1 MSANN
6 RIILGIDSALQLD
19 LTLTDPAANVIPN
32 GNQITTNTQNSRFP
46 ISGDARLAIRN
57 DMVFTFNGIYDAAG
71 TTLLTDHGVKQFGVT
86 MLSRDNRD
94 WTGNVVVTFSD
105 NSTQTLSGLTVG
117 QSVNTTDTFVGFAA
131 PDNLFITQVAF
142 TRTGGGEYIGGF
154 DDLGIIVIPEAHD
167 VCGALWVAG
176 PGARLVASARGR
188 LSYQF
193 PDFQPFRIAGSR
205 ANHFPEAP
213 RSFFIFEI
221 FWFFRSE
228 CFSMF
233 DIRITPFQYTRQLS
247 DAHPSDPA
255 EVRRWHF
262 APFGPLSLH
271 RARRGRRSGCLAG
284 RGHHAGAGG

>member
-1 MSANN
+1 MKNIRRFFLPAAAFCASALILLPCAHAQILGSVGVYDENIVNTNTWNLDVPVDTRVSSSVLGADFTTSVLSAFNSNLGGVANFDGPGESLNFTSGVSANN

-57 DMVFTFNGIYDAAG
+57 DMVFTFNGIYNAAG

-154 DDLGIIVIPEAHD
+154 DDLGIIVIPEPTTYA
-167 VCGALWVAG
+167 ALFGLLGLALVLWRRRVA
-176 PGARLVASARGR
+176 A
-188 LSYQF
+188 
-193 PDFQPFRIAGSR
+193 
-205 ANHFPEAP
+205 
-213 RSFFIFEI
+213 
-221 FWFFRSE
+221 
-228 CFSMF
+228 
-233 DIRITPFQYTRQLS
+233 
-247 DAHPSDPA
+247 
-255 EVRRWHF
+255 
-262 APFGPLSLH
+262 
-271 RARRGRRSGCLAG
+271 
-284 RGHHAGAGG
+284 